1 MSSDCIFCKIV
12 RGEIPCA
19 KVYETDT
26 ILAFLDIAPVAFGH
40 TLVIPKEH
48 HDTFFDVPVSLCRD
62 LHTALQKVGQ
72 GMMQSTKAEGMNLGM
87 NVLQA
92 AGQVVFH
99 AHYHLIPRF
108 KDDGHTLWPQK
119 SYDHPDMMQQLA
131 ATIRNA
137 IA

>member
-72 GMMQSTKAEGMNLGM
+72 GMMQSTKAEGMNLG
-87 NVLQA
+87 NERV
-92 AGQVVFH
+92 AGGRAGGFSCALSSYSAFQGRRTH
-99 AHYHLIPRF
+99 AVAPKIL
-108 KDDGHTLWPQK
+108 
-119 SYDHPDMMQQLA
+119 
-131 ATIRNA
+131 
-137 IA
+137 